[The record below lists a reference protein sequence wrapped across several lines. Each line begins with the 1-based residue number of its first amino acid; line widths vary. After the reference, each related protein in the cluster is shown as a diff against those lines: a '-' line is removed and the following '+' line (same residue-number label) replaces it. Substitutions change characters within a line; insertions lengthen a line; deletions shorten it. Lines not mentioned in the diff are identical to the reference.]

1 MTKTSCPTALVNAPV
16 GIVWTVIEDPR
27 LSIPAEEVFK
37 ELRELR
43 ALPLEPAVW
52 EK

>member
-1 MTKTSCPTALVNAPV
+1 VLDAEDRFKQA
-16 GIVWTVIEDPR
+16 IDDPR
-27 LSIPAEEVFK
+27 PSIPAEEVFK

-52 EK
+52 GK